1 VNAAAAVQRVLIV
14 DDEAPARERLR
25 RLLLELGEVEIV
37 GEAGNGGEAV
47 RLAGELRPDVI
58 LLDNRL
64 PEMTG
69 LELLEKL
76 RAQERGLMVIMIT
89 AYGMVET
96 AVKAMKFGAYDY
108 ISKPFNLEE
117 ITFVIKKALE
127 AGSLRTQVKQ
137 LRQEWRSS
145 IDAIIGTGDEMTKV
159 KNLILRISKSDAT
172 TVLIQGES
180 GTGKELVA
188 KALHYSSAR
197 SEKPFMAINCAA
209 LPVTLLESELMG
221 HEKGAFTDAKAAKK
235 GLFELADGGTVF
247 LDEIGDMHMSMQAKL
262 LRMLEE
268 KTFKRVGGVKDIKV
282 DVRVVSATNQELS
295 RAMSEGHFRKDLYY
309 RLQVVPISLPPLRD
323 RGQDIL
329 LLARHFI
336 EYFNQECHKNVR
348 GISKDAEQILL
359 SYPWPGN
366 VRELKNVIERAMIL
380 EIESEL
386 QPEHLSNEVLDGRP
400 PEPTSTGAPVSLEG
414 FVIPE
419 AGLSIDDV
427 EHALVK
433 KALEMANGNQTRAA
447 QLLKMPRD
455 AFRRRMKRFGLV

>member
-1 VNAAAAVQRVLIV
+1 MSRKIIV
-14 DDEAPARERLR
+14 IDDEKLIRWTLEQHLVKEGYEVTTAESAEKG
-25 RLLLELGEVEIV
+25 LELIAEET
-37 GEAGNGGEAV
+37 
-47 RLAGELRPDVI
+47 PDLV

-64 PEMTG
+64 PGMTG
-69 LELLEKL
+69 LEMLEKL
-76 RAQERGLMVIMIT
+76 NVQERGIMVIMIT

-127 AGSLRTQVKQ
+127 AGSLRTEVKQ
-137 LRQEWRSS
+137 LRQECRSRV
-145 IDAIIGTGDEMTKV
+145 DTIIGECDDMMRV
-159 KNLILRISKSDAT
+159 KNLILKISKSDAT

-197 SEKPFMAINCAA
+197 ADKPFMAINCAA
-209 LPVTLLESELMG
+209 LPVTLLETELMG

-282 DVRVVSATNQELS
+282 DVRLVSATNQELAK
-295 RAMSEGHFRKDLYY
+295 AMSEGTFRKDLYY
-309 RLQVVPISLPPLRD
+309 RLQVVPITLPPLRE
-323 RGQDIL
+323 RGSDIL
-329 LLARHFI
+329 LLAYHFI
-336 EYFNQECHKNVR
+336 EHFNQECHKSVK
-348 GISKDAEQILL
+348 GISKEAERILL
-359 SYPWPGN
+359 AYTWPGN
-366 VRELKNVIERAMIL
+366 VRELKNVIERSMIL
-380 EIESEL
+380 EIESEIM
-386 QPEHLSNEVLDGRP
+386 PEHLSPEILEGRP
-400 PEPTSTGAPVSLEG
+400 PIDPGAAPVSLDG
-414 FVIPE
+414 FVIPD
-419 AGLSIDDV
+419 AGLSIEDV
-427 EHALVK
+427 ENALVR
-433 KALEMANGNQTRAA
+433 KALDMANGNQTKAA

-455 AFRRRMKRFGLV
+455 AFRRRMKRFRII

>member
-1 VNAAAAVQRVLIV
+1 MPQKILVI
-14 DDEAPARERLR
+14 DDEKLIRWTLEQHLAKEGYDVVTADTAEKG
-25 RLLLELGEVEIV
+25 LELISEDE
-37 GEAGNGGEAV
+37 
-47 RLAGELRPDVI
+47 PDLI

-76 RAQERGLMVIMIT
+76 HAQERGLMVIMIT

-127 AGSLRTQVKQ
+127 AGSLRSQVKQ
-137 LRQEWRSS
+137 LRQECQGKVDS
-145 IDAIIGTGDEMTKV
+145 IIGESDDMVRV
-159 KNLILRISKSDAT
+159 KNLILKISKSDAT

-188 KALHYSSAR
+188 KAVHYSSAR
-197 SEKPFMAINCAA
+197 SDKPFMAINCAA
-209 LPVTLLESELMG
+209 LPVTLLETELMG

-247 LDEIGDMHMSMQAKL
+247 LDEIGDMHVSMQAKL

-268 KTFKRVGGVKDIKV
+268 KTFKRVGGIKDIKV
-282 DVRVVSATNQELS
+282 DVRLISATNQELAK
-295 RAMSEGHFRKDLYY
+295 AMNEGRFRKDLYY
-309 RLQVVPISLPPLRD
+309 RLQVVPIYLPALKD
-323 RGQDIL
+323 RGQDIM
-329 LLARHFI
+329 LLAGHFI
-336 EYFNQECHKNVR
+336 EYFNKECHKNVQR
-348 GISKDAEQILL
+348 ISKDAERILL

-380 EIESEL
+380 DIEKEIC
-386 QPEHLSNEVLDGRP
+386 PEHLSQEILEGIPVSEA
-400 PEPTSTGAPVSLEG
+400 EPSMPVSLDG
-414 FVIPE
+414 LVIPE

-427 EHALVK
+427 ENALVR
-433 KALEMANGNQTRAA
+433 KALEIASGNQTKAA

-455 AFRRRMKRFGLV
+455 AFRRRMKRFGII

>member
-1 VNAAAAVQRVLIV
+1 MTQKILVV
-14 DDEAPARERLR
+14 DDEKLIRWT
-25 RLLLELGEVEIV
+25 LEQHLVKEGYEVASAESAEK
-37 GEAGNGGEAV
+37 G
-47 RLAGELRPDVI
+47 LALINEDPPDLV

-76 RAQERGLMVIMIT
+76 NVQERGIMVIMIT

-96 AVKAMKFGAYDY
+96 AVKAMKHGAYDY

-137 LRQEWRSS
+137 LRQEFSS
-145 IDAIIGTGDEMTKV
+145 KVDTIIGESDEMMKV
-159 KNLILRISKSDAT
+159 KNLILKISKSDAT

-197 SEKPFMAINCAA
+197 ADQPFMAINCAA

-221 HEKGAFTDAKAAKK
+221 HEKGAFTDAKTSKK

-247 LDEIGDMHMSMQAKL
+247 LDEIGDMDMSMQAKL

-282 DVRVVSATNQELS
+282 NVRLVSATNQELLK
-295 RAMSEGHFRKDLYY
+295 AMREGRFRKDLYY
-309 RLQVVPISLPPLRD
+309 RLQVVPIYLPALRD

-329 LLARHFI
+329 VLAHHFI
-336 EYFNQECHKNVR
+336 EYFNKECHKNVL
-348 GISKDAEQILL
+348 GISKEAEQILL
-359 SYPWPGN
+359 SHHWPGN

-380 EIESEL
+380 DIDSEIL
-386 QPEHLSNEVLDGRP
+386 PEHLSPDILEGRP
-400 PEPTSTGAPVSLEG
+400 ATSASSLTPVSLEG
-414 FVIPE
+414 LVIPDS
-419 AGLSIDDV
+419 GLSIEDV
-427 EHALVK
+427 ENALVR
-433 KALEMANGNQTRAA
+433 KALDMANGNQTRAA

-455 AFRRRMKRFGLV
+455 AFRRRMKRFGII

>member
-1 VNAAAAVQRVLIV
+1 MTQKILVI
-14 DDEAPARERLR
+14 DDEKLIRWT
-25 RLLLELGEVEIV
+25 LEQHLVKEGYEVASAESAEK
-37 GEAGNGGEAV
+37 G
-47 RLAGELRPDVI
+47 LALINEDPPDLV

-76 RAQERGLMVIMIT
+76 NVQERGIMVIMIT

-96 AVKAMKFGAYDY
+96 AVKAMKHGAYDY

-137 LRQEWRSS
+137 LRQECSS
-145 IDAIIGTGDEMTKV
+145 RVDTIIGESDEMMKV
-159 KNLILRISKSDAT
+159 KNLILKIAKSDAT

-197 SEKPFMAINCAA
+197 ADQPFMAINCAA

-221 HEKGAFTDAKAAKK
+221 HEKGAFTDAKTSKK
-235 GLFELADGGTVF
+235 GLFELADEGTVF
-247 LDEIGDMHMSMQAKL
+247 LDEIGDMDMSMQAKL

-282 DVRVVSATNQELS
+282 NVRLVSATNQELLK
-295 RAMSEGHFRKDLYY
+295 AMREGGFRKDLYY
-309 RLQVVPISLPPLRD
+309 RLQVVPIYLPPLRD

-329 LLARHFI
+329 VLAHHFI
-336 EYFNQECHKNVR
+336 DYFNKECHKNVL
-348 GISKDAEQILL
+348 GISKEAEQILL
-359 SYPWPGN
+359 SHHWPGN

-380 EIESEL
+380 DIDKEIL
-386 QPEHLSNEVLDGRP
+386 PEHLSPDILEGRP
-400 PEPTSTGAPVSLEG
+400 ATSASSLTPVSLEG
-414 FVIPE
+414 LVIPDS
-419 AGLSIDDV
+419 GLSIEDV
-427 EHALVK
+427 ENALVR
-433 KALEMANGNQTRAA
+433 KALDMANGNQTRAA

-455 AFRRRMKRFGLV
+455 AFRRRMKRFGII